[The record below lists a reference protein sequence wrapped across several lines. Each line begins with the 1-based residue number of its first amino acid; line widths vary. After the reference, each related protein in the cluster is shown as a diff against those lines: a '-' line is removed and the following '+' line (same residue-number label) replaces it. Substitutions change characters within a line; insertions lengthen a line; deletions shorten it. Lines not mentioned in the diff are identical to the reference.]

1 MLEVILKSWS
11 VWLVF
16 VILVAWLVFNSGND
30 QTQRTLAG
38 FKRAVSNVLSSMVV
52 AWSKLLLGIP
62 GIGAFVRARVNA
74 WTDER
79 VQAWMQKHFANDPDP
94 NVSASWKTR
103 MEIAM
108 KRYPPERYPTL
119 WMDSI
124 PDDLSRSLIQDGR
137 LITGDPISRAAE
149 ASITTEHQG
158 VAWRSGMMAAILW
171 FSLLAVVWQPAL
183 FFTSTKSA
191 RSAQAVATMQA
202 LSDDQVALTLRKDYW
217 SAQEKAQAVQA
228 ARANAQSTYDQLQGV
243 GMVMGLLDPVR
254 LLFPLFFACLMGIL
268 AFRGSMS
275 AALATVGKGFHD
287 GTKEQT
293 VRWKFRMEQ
302 RHFEYRAYFE
312 QLRRATEFDN
322 TPLITLGEASGV
334 FRFRGRLDAPY
345 PDQPMKISLLDLHQN
360 MLIIGGTGSGKTRAM
375 IKPMIKQMLQ
385 IRLKELQKAKDLR
398 VKHQLGAQLPATRA
412 RTQKLHDEF
421 EYPFG
426 VAPVFSQDAQ
436 GRWSAEIIDYPLEL
450 SMYVT
455 DGKAVL
461 YQDLEQLAQKSGQAE
476 DLMVVGPGEGEYS
489 VDLLDGQEPQLV
501 SDTIK
506 SVARQSGGGGGKD
519 DFWPD
524 MAAEVVRNCAVVA
537 RVFDL
542 TPEGLQ
548 WAQVHRERPYSLVF
562 IYQLAMDHGPL
573 VQRVLEAILNTL
585 ENSALSNNIR
595 PYATTELQD
604 AMLYLSKSWLPMVQS
619 TRDGIKANI
628 TNVMGGFASNVTLRR
643 SFSSGAGERLVSVDQ
658 FWGRLVVTNI
668 STLDYGVAGRIIN
681 VFLKTLFMT
690 EAVKRQKRNTDEL
703 NRMEKKFFE
712 RYPELSIF
720 EKTLETLHE
729 NKTQMPHSA
738 QKMVDDWY
746 EAATQAHHT
755 LSVLAQAH
763 GVYPMEGAGV
773 MFQLDHLFGA
783 LQAQG
788 VDLSTQRPLLELVE
802 STEAEF
808 KKSFPELVFERKLL
822 SEYRDKLNNQAQVH
836 MDATLMSK
844 LSTDRE
850 GLELYVQWRTLST
863 KIDRREKMYFF
874 ADEYQ
879 TLITVDTKEGAQSD
893 SSFWNVSRSSGVAGI
908 IATQSYATLKQAI
921 GEASDNF
928 SQQMRSKIFLP
939 VEDPA
944 TFEFIKKLAG
954 KSMRSYTYDD
964 QEYES
969 YDAMLFETRARDPFL
984 HGTQEVAVGHADPAD
999 PQALQAAA
1007 NGLFRLEHTISANDA
1022 IVNVD
1027 KSKKIDTR
1035 FYLENRTVTSQLA
1048 GTGSNID
1055 QMKGSE
1061 QAATWRAEDKRKSQ
1075 LSEGNQEQD
1084 VFREDDFLEFGQN
1097 HAYAYIQRAGKSRQ
1111 DIIRLNTV

>member
-1 MLEVILKSWS
+1 
-11 VWLVF
+11 
-16 VILVAWLVFNSGND
+16 
-30 QTQRTLAG
+30 
-38 FKRAVSNVLSSMVV
+38 
-52 AWSKLLLGIP
+52 
-62 GIGAFVRARVNA
+62 
-74 WTDER
+74 
-79 VQAWMQKHFANDPDP
+79 
-94 NVSASWKTR
+94 
-103 MEIAM
+103 
-108 KRYPPERYPTL
+108 
-119 WMDSI
+119 
-124 PDDLSRSLIQDGR
+124 
-137 LITGDPISRAAE
+137 
-149 ASITTEHQG
+149 
-158 VAWRSGMMAAILW
+158 MMAALLW
-171 FSLLAVVWQPAL
+171 FSLLAVVWQPGL
-183 FFTSTKSA
+183 FFTSSKSA
-191 RSAQAVATMQA
+191 RSAQAVATMQS
-202 LSDDQVALTLRKDYW
+202 LSDDQVALTLRRDYW
-217 SAQEKAQAVQA
+217 NAQEKAQAVQA
-228 ARANAQSTYDQLQGV
+228 ARANAQSVYEQTQGV
-243 GMVMGLLDPVR
+243 GLLASLIDPLR
-254 LLFPLFFACLMGIL
+254 LLFPLAFAALMGIL

-275 AALATVGKGFHD
+275 AALAVVGAGFHD

-293 VRWKFRMEQ
+293 VRWKFRQEQ
-302 RHFEYRAYFE
+302 RHFEYQSYVA
-312 QLRRATEFDN
+312 QVRRATGFDT

-345 PDQPMKISLLDLHQN
+345 REQSMKLSLLDLHQN
-360 MLIIGGTGSGKTRAM
+360 MLIIGGTGSGKTRLI
-375 IKPMIKQMLQ
+375 IKPLIKQLLQ
-385 IRLKELQKAKDLR
+385 IRLHEMQRAKDLR
-398 VKHQLGAQLPATRA
+398 VKHQLDAQLPTTRA
-412 RTQKLHDEF
+412 HTQKLHGEF

-426 VAPVFSQDAQ
+426 VPPTFTQKADGSWTV
-436 GRWSAEIIDYPLEL
+436 EIIDYPLEL

-461 YQDLEQLAQKSGQAE
+461 YQDVEQLALKNGQFN
-476 DLMVVGPGEGEYS
+476 DLMVVGPGDGEYS

-506 SVARQSGGGGGKD
+506 SVARQSGGGSGKED
-519 DFWPD
+519 IWPD
-524 MAAEVVRNCAVVA
+524 MAAEVIRNCAVVA

-548 WAQVHRERPYSLVF
+548 WAQLHRERPYSLVF

-573 VQRVLEAILNTL
+573 VQRVLEAILRTL

-604 AMLYLSKSWLPMVQS
+604 AMLYLSKTWIPMVAA
-619 TRDGIKANI
+619 TRDGIKINI

-643 SFSSGAGERLVSVDQ
+643 SFSSGAGEHLVSVDQ

-690 EAVKRQKRNTDEL
+690 EAVKRQKRNTDAL
-703 NRMEKKFFE
+703 NRMEKQFFE
-712 RYPELSIF
+712 RYPELSVF
-720 EKTLETLHE
+720 EKPLETLL
-729 NKTQMPHSA
+729 TLRAQMPESA
-738 QKMVDDWY
+738 QKLLDDWN
-746 EAATQAHHT
+746 EAATQAHQN
-755 LSVLAQAH
+755 LFALA
-763 GVYPMEGAGV
+763 
-773 MFQLDHLFGA
+773 
-783 LQAQG
+783 QAQG
-788 VDLSTQRPLLELVE
+788 VPAFEGTGVMDHLDYLFEQLQKQGVDISVQRPLLDLVE
-802 STEAEF
+802 RSEGQF
-808 KKSFPELVFERKLL
+808 KAAFPELVKEHKLL
-822 SEYRDKLNNQAQVH
+822 SEYRDGLNDQQQVQ
-836 MDATLMSK
+836 MDATLMTK
-844 LSTDRE
+844 LAKDRE
-850 GLELYVQWRTLST
+850 GLELYVQWRILST
-863 KIDRREKMYFF
+863 KIDRREKMYFV

-939 VEDPA
+939 VEDPS

-954 KSMRSYTYDD
+954 KTMRSYTYEN

-969 YDAMLFETRARDPFL
+969 YDAMLFETKARDPFM
-984 HGTQEVAVGHADPAD
+984 HRAQEVAVALADPAS

-1007 NGLFRLEHTISANDA
+1007 SGVFQLEHTISANDA

-1027 KSKKIDTR
+1027 KSRKVDTR

-1055 QMKGSE
+1055 QMKGSA

-1111 DIIRLNTV
+1111 DIIRLYEV